1 MEYKGTKTQLLKRIE
16 ELEQKI
22 SDKESARQME
32 ALTALFREFQ
42 INNCFCAPISKRA
55 NREFNIYYSEI
66 GNTLFA
72 IVEEWIE
79 NKKKTQE

>member
-1 MEYKGTKTQLLKRIE
+1 MRGTKSQLLKRIE

-32 ALTALFREFQ
+32 ALAILYREWMPKSC
-42 INNCFCAPISKRA
+42 IDVPMSNRASK
-55 NREFNIYYSEI
+55 EFNIDYSEI
-66 GNTLFA
+66 GNVLFA

-79 NKKKTQE
+79 NKK